1 MDKSKAR
8 RDNKNQ
14 SIQNI
19 VNHSQGDKD
28 LVSNL
33 EQVQVV
39 NSKGNSKKDNSLPKN
54 NTRRVLSTFLL
65 KRRFLYCQVQVIKSV
80 Q

>member
-1 MDKSKAR
+1 MITLDKSKAR

-54 NTRRVLSTFLL
+54 DM
-65 KRRFLYCQVQVIKSV
+65 I
-80 Q
+80 

>member
-1 MDKSKAR
+1 MEKSKAR

-19 VNHSQGDKD
+19 VNHSQGDQD
-28 LVSNL
+28 LASNL

-54 NTRRVLSTFLL
+54 NMIYICKECPLIRHSLFL
-65 KRRFLYCQVQVIKSV
+65 
-80 Q
+80 

>member
-1 MDKSKAR
+1 VIILDKSKVR

-39 NSKGNSKKDNSLPKN
+39 NSEGNSKKDNNLPKN
-54 NTRRVLSTFLL
+54 NM
-65 KRRFLYCQVQVIKSV
+65 I
-80 Q
+80 

>member
-1 MDKSKAR
+1 MGTAYEQSKGTSR
-8 RDNKNQ
+8 G
-14 SIQNI
+14 
-19 VNHSQGDKD
+19 NHSQGDKD

-54 NTRRVLSTFLL
+54 NM
-65 KRRFLYCQVQVIKSV
+65 I
-80 Q
+80 

>member
-1 MDKSKAR
+1 MIILDKSKAR

-54 NTRRVLSTFLL
+54 NM
-65 KRRFLYCQVQVIKSV
+65 I
-80 Q
+80 

>member
-1 MDKSKAR
+1 MIILDKSKAR

-39 NSKGNSKKDNSLPKN
+39 NNKGNSKKDNSLPKN
-54 NTRRVLSTFLL
+54 NM
-65 KRRFLYCQVQVIKSV
+65 I
-80 Q
+80 

>member
-19 VNHSQGDKD
+19 VNHSQGDRD

-39 NSKGNSKKDNSLPKN
+39 NSKGNSKKYNNLPKN
-54 NTRRVLSTFLL
+54 NM
-65 KRRFLYCQVQVIKSV
+65 I
-80 Q
+80 

>member
-1 MDKSKAR
+1 MITLDKSKAR

-39 NSKGNSKKDNSLPKN
+39 NSKGNSKKDNSIPKN
-54 NTRRVLSTFLL
+54 NM
-65 KRRFLYCQVQVIKSV
+65 I
-80 Q
+80 

>member
-1 MDKSKAR
+1 MIILDKSKVR

-39 NSKGNSKKDNSLPKN
+39 NSEGNSKKDNNLPKN
-54 NTRRVLSTFLL
+54 NM
-65 KRRFLYCQVQVIKSV
+65 I
-80 Q
+80 

>member
-39 NSKGNSKKDNSLPKN
+39 NSKGNSKKDKN
-54 NTRRVLSTFLL
+54 NM
-65 KRRFLYCQVQVIKSV
+65 I
-80 Q
+80 

>member
-1 MDKSKAR
+1 VIILDKSKAR

-54 NTRRVLSTFLL
+54 NM
-65 KRRFLYCQVQVIKSV
+65 I
-80 Q
+80 

>member
-1 MDKSKAR
+1 MITLDKSKAR

-33 EQVQVV
+33 EQVQVI

-54 NTRRVLSTFLL
+54 NM
-65 KRRFLYCQVQVIKSV
+65 I
-80 Q
+80 

>member
-1 MDKSKAR
+1 MSKKSPNVVFKSKYCLALNS

-54 NTRRVLSTFLL
+54 NM
-65 KRRFLYCQVQVIKSV
+65 I
-80 Q
+80 

>member
-1 MDKSKAR
+1 MIILDKSKSR

-54 NTRRVLSTFLL
+54 NM
-65 KRRFLYCQVQVIKSV
+65 I
-80 Q
+80 

>member
-1 MDKSKAR
+1 MITLDKSKVR

-54 NTRRVLSTFLL
+54 NM
-65 KRRFLYCQVQVIKSV
+65 I
-80 Q
+80 

>member
-1 MDKSKAR
+1 MIILDKSKVR

-14 SIQNI
+14 SMQNI

-39 NSKGNSKKDNSLPKN
+39 NSEGNSKKDNNLPKN
-54 NTRRVLSTFLL
+54 NM
-65 KRRFLYCQVQVIKSV
+65 I
-80 Q
+80 

>member
-1 MDKSKAR
+1 MDKSKVR

-14 SIQNI
+14 SMQNI

-39 NSKGNSKKDNSLPKN
+39 NSEGNNKKDNNLPKHN
-54 NTRRVLSTFLL
+54 M
-65 KRRFLYCQVQVIKSV
+65 I
-80 Q
+80 

>member
-1 MDKSKAR
+1 MITLDKSKAS

-54 NTRRVLSTFLL
+54 NM
-65 KRRFLYCQVQVIKSV
+65 I
-80 Q
+80 

>member
-1 MDKSKAR
+1 MIILDKSKAR

-28 LVSNL
+28 IVSNL

-54 NTRRVLSTFLL
+54 NM
-65 KRRFLYCQVQVIKSV
+65 I
-80 Q
+80 

>member
-1 MDKSKAR
+1 MIILDKSKAR

-14 SIQNI
+14 SLQNI

-54 NTRRVLSTFLL
+54 NM
-65 KRRFLYCQVQVIKSV
+65 I
-80 Q
+80 

>member
-1 MDKSKAR
+1 MDKSIAR

-54 NTRRVLSTFLL
+54 NM
-65 KRRFLYCQVQVIKSV
+65 I
-80 Q
+80 

>member
-1 MDKSKAR
+1 MIILDKSKVR

-54 NTRRVLSTFLL
+54 NM
-65 KRRFLYCQVQVIKSV
+65 I
-80 Q
+80 

>member
-1 MDKSKAR
+1 MITLDKSKAR

-39 NSKGNSKKDNSLPKN
+39 NSNGNSKKDNSLPKN
-54 NTRRVLSTFLL
+54 NM
-65 KRRFLYCQVQVIKSV
+65 I
-80 Q
+80 

>member
-1 MDKSKAR
+1 MDKSKVR

-39 NSKGNSKKDNSLPKN
+39 NSEGNSKKDNNLPKKN
-54 NTRRVLSTFLL
+54 MLKIYKVKQELST
-65 KRRFLYCQVQVIKSV
+65 KKII
-80 Q
+80 

>member
-1 MDKSKAR
+1 MIILDKSKAR

-33 EQVQVV
+33 EQLQVV

-54 NTRRVLSTFLL
+54 NM
-65 KRRFLYCQVQVIKSV
+65 I
-80 Q
+80 

>member
-1 MDKSKAR
+1 MVILDKSKAR

-14 SIQNI
+14 SIKNI
-19 VNHSQGDKD
+19 VNHSQGNQD

-39 NSKGNSKKDNSLPKN
+39 NSKGSSKKDNDLPQN
-54 NTRRVLSTFLL
+54 NM
-65 KRRFLYCQVQVIKSV
+65 I
-80 Q
+80 

>member
-1 MDKSKAR
+1 MIILDKSKAR

-39 NSKGNSKKDNSLPKN
+39 NSKGNSKKDNSIPKN
-54 NTRRVLSTFLL
+54 NM
-65 KRRFLYCQVQVIKSV
+65 I
-80 Q
+80 

>member
-1 MDKSKAR
+1 MAVPKRKVSKAR

-54 NTRRVLSTFLL
+54 NM
-65 KRRFLYCQVQVIKSV
+65 I
-80 Q
+80 

>member
-1 MDKSKAR
+1 VITLDKSKAR

-54 NTRRVLSTFLL
+54 NM
-65 KRRFLYCQVQVIKSV
+65 I
-80 Q
+80 

>member
-1 MDKSKAR
+1 MITLDKSKAR

-19 VNHSQGDKD
+19 VNHSQGDKN

-54 NTRRVLSTFLL
+54 NM
-65 KRRFLYCQVQVIKSV
+65 I
-80 Q
+80 

>member
-39 NSKGNSKKDNSLPKN
+39 NSKGNSKNDNSLPKN
-54 NTRRVLSTFLL
+54 NM
-65 KRRFLYCQVQVIKSV
+65 I
-80 Q
+80 